1 MGRGY
6 NSAVFSWNMIVI
18 MLLTCIKK
26 LLISFYGLIQLL
38 FHFHVIFS
46 NFPRIKKKVKKLVC
60 FSSFDIFCSVQ
71 ASYKE
76 KICIKMVILYIS
88 LVLKKKKNLFFFA
101 LPFKHS
107 FVFHFIMLLMTAFW
121 RNISKRLSCLWQ
133 ESVILEWSIQK

>member
-1 MGRGY
+1 
-6 NSAVFSWNMIVI
+6 

-88 LVLKKKKNLFFFA
+88 LVLKKKKICFFCLAFQAFLCVSLYYAIDDSLLKKYQQKIVLFMTGVSNFGMEYSKVIFILFFT
-101 LPFKHS
+101 KS
-107 FVFHFIMLLMTAFW
+107 VFGKA
-121 RNISKRLSCLWQ
+121 
-133 ESVILEWSIQK
+133 